1 MIEQSAA
8 IMATRSC
15 DKRLSVLTET
25 PGFHHL
31 EIHGNKL
38 PTYQQVL
45 LCHLSHMD
53 KMQLENSTKNVTL
66 SRNSANCVVTEVLRH
81 YQKAH
86 IIVIQTHKMAEKV
99 EAWHTEYS
107 KLMKLNPE
115 RRIRNPKVQ
124 LFNGKLN
131 KTMPFWP
138 RNIEKKM
145 EEMKRGKTVKEKATV
160 DEDLNM

>member
-1 MIEQSAA
+1 M
-8 IMATRSC
+8 
-15 DKRLSVLTET
+15 
-25 PGFHHL
+25 
-31 EIHGNKL
+31 
-38 PTYQQVL
+38 
-45 LCHLSHMD
+45 CHLSHMD

-66 SRNSANCVVTEVLRH
+66 SRNAANCVVTEVLRH

-99 EAWHTEYS
+99 EALHTEYI

-138 RNIEKKM
+138 RNIEKKDG
-145 EEMKRGKTVKEKATV
+145 RNEKG
-160 DEDLNM
+160 ENCKGEGNR